1 MLVGHL
7 GAGLAAKAAAP
18 RVGLGTLFAAAMLLD
33 IILWL
38 FVIVKLEGVV
48 VPPDFESRHQLAF
61 NFPWSHS
68 LLGALIW
75 SAAAA
80 AIWAFAKRERR
91 LFAFAPAVIAATVFS
106 HWVLD
111 FLVHPPEMPIW
122 GPGAPSVGLDI
133 GQPLALYVELAVAA
147 LGLAIFLVRIP
158 LSMAK
163 RASVVGIVLLAAA
176 LTVFGAYSTSPPPDM
191 LTLAAVSLLVIFVI
205 VAVAAVADRPAQ

>member
-18 RVGLGTLFAAAMLLD
+18 RVGLGTLFVAALLLD

-38 FVIVKLEGVV
+38 FVILKLEGVV
-48 VPPDFESRHQLAF
+48 VPPDFETRHQLAF

-68 LLGALIW
+68 LLGAVVW

-80 AIWAFAKRERR
+80 AIWAFAKGDRR
-91 LFAFAPAVIAATVFS
+91 LFAFAPGVIAATVFS

-122 GPGAPSVGLDI
+122 GPGSPSVGLDI

-147 LGLAIFLVRIP
+147 LGLTIFLVRIP
-158 LSMAK
+158 LGIAR
-163 RASVVGIVLLAAA
+163 RASVVGVVVLAAA
-176 LTVFGAYSTSPPPDM
+176 LTTFGAYSTSPPPDM
-191 LTLAAVSLLVIFVI
+191 LTLAGVSLLVIFVI